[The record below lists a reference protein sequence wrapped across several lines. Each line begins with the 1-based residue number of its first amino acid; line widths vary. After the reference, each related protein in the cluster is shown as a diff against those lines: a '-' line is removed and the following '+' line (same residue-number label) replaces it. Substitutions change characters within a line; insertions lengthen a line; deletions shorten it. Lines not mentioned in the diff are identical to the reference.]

1 LQRTPSIVV
10 RDNPGIPLARITA
23 TKEVVH
29 IPDLSME
36 RAYIDRNPRMLALVH
51 SAHARTLLAVP
62 MLKEN
67 ELIGAV
73 VIYRQEVRPF
83 SDKLVALIASFA
95 NQAYRGRCRAA
106 FRNCGCRWRA
116 PWRQSSEI
124 FHVWRHRR

>member
-1 LQRTPSIVV
+1 MRYGYAEHKFGNLFLHEQGAFRAVAVHGAPAPYAESLQRAPSIVV

-51 SAHARTLLAVP
+51 SAHARTLLALP

-83 SDKLVALIASFA
+83 SDSWS
-95 NQAYRGRCRAA
+95 R
-106 FRNCGCRWRA
+106 
-116 PWRQSSEI
+116 
-124 FHVWRHRR
+124 